1 MAKSPKGKSSRSI
14 SRRKFLKTAGALGGA
29 TAATLLMKPA
39 RIGEGAILNSV
50 PVKSKAPALG
60 PGKVPITLEVNGRRR
75 TVKVQPSATL
85 LDTLRGQ
92 LVLTGPKRIC
102 DHGECGACTVLIDD
116 RPVASCMTLAVDVAG
131 RKITTIEGLAAGKK
145 LDPIQQAFIDH
156 DAFQCGFCT
165 SGMIMS
171 LKGLMIKHP
180 KPTAKQIKAAV
191 AGNYCRCGALPNIL
205 KAAGAVAK
213 V

>member
-1 MAKSPKGKSSRSI
+1 MAKSQKDNSNRSV

-29 TAATLLMKPA
+29 TAASLLVKPC
-39 RIGEGAILNSV
+39 RVVEGATQP
-50 PVKSKAPALG
+50 PVSATSKTPAWG
-60 PGKVPITLEVNGRRR
+60 PGKVPITLDVNGRKRAA
-75 TVKVQPSATL
+75 KVMPSDTL

-92 LVLTGPKRIC
+92 LRLTGPKRIC
-102 DHGECGACTVLIDD
+102 DHGECGACTVLIDG
-116 RPVASCMTLAVDVAG
+116 RPVASCMTLAVDVVG
-131 RKITTIEGLAAGKK
+131 RKVTTIEGLASGKK

-171 LKGLMIKHP
+171 LKGMMIKHP
-180 KPTAKQIKAAV
+180 KPTANQIKAAV

-205 KAAGAVAK
+205 KAAKAVAK